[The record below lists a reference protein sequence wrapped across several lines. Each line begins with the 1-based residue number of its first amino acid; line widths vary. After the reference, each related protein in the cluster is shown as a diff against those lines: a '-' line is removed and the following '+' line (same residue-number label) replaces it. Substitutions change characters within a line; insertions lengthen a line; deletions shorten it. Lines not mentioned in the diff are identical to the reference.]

1 VAARLI
7 TPALAA
13 SLALM
18 PGPAIARAR
27 MPWEA
32 YPWRRLVASVVLAVL
47 GGGAPF
53 LCFSILARRFDERV
67 ASIRD
72 GERVV
77 LGFLAFAGGAGF
89 LMMAWRCLR

>member
-18 PGPAIARAR
+18 PGTAIARER
-27 MPWEA
+27 MPWDPF
-32 YPWRRLVASVVLAVL
+32 PWRWLVASVVLAVL
-47 GGGAPF
+47 GGGALF
-53 LCFSILARRFDERV
+53 LCFSILARRFD
-67 ASIRD
+67 
-72 GERVV
+72 ERVV

-89 LMMAWRCLR
+89 LMMPWWCLP

>member
-7 TPALAA
+7 TPALVA

-27 MPWEA
+27 VPWEA

-53 LCFSILARRFDERV
+53 LCFLILARRFDERV

-89 LMMAWRCLR
+89 LMMAWWCLP

>member
-1 VAARLI
+1 MAARLI

-18 PGPAIARAR
+18 PGTAIARER
-27 MPWEA
+27 MPWEP
-32 YPWRRLVASVVLAVL
+32 YPWRWLVASVVLGVL
-47 GGGAPF
+47 GGGALF

-72 GERVV
+72 EERVV
-77 LGFLAFAGGAGF
+77 LGFLAFAGGGF